1 MVEVTGPHDEER
13 SFVPAGAP
21 GSPWTNEEH
30 AWHAGLLLGAFM
42 RIGLPVTPVM
52 DELGYTNEM
61 LLQLPEIP
69 TTNGQPV
76 TVRIAVLPRGER

>member
-1 MVEVTGPHDEER
+1 MVEITGPHDEER

-42 RIGLPVTPVM
+42 RIGLPCTPVM
-52 DELGYTNEM
+52 AGPDYTADM
-61 LLQLPEIP
+61 DITLPEIP
-69 TTNGQPV
+69 TKDGQPLV
-76 TVRIAVLPRGER
+76 VRIRVLSVGER